1 MPTGFRKDFRTV
13 AIIGGGPAGS
23 ATAIALLRALQSS
36 HRPVTGERFNVR
48 IYADPPKGTFR
59 VGESLPPA
67 ASGVLRALGLEHVT
81 GPQAPHLACAG
92 TSSLWGNNEPGHND
106 FMLDTMGQGYHL
118 DREFFDVQ
126 LLSEALKAG
135 AELFQDWHLVG
146 AQELYDGAA
155 LDFRTGKGER
165 HTVHADFV
173 VDASGHA
180 SAFARRIG
188 VARNTLDEVLF
199 LCAFADIP
207 PGDSMT
213 GRTMVEAVSD
223 GWWYAARLPG
233 NKAIL
238 TFCTDRQTA
247 RQRGYK
253 EPDHWL
259 GALGRTRWLRHQ
271 LPPTFTETAATLHM
285 RAAPSTLLSAVTGS
299 SWLAVGDAASSFDPV
314 SSAGITKAL
323 IAATKAGPAIASWLA
338 EGHRKNLHAYA
349 DHVLRDFADYARVR
363 AELYSSERRF
373 RDQGFWLRR
382 LGLDGQVKVGVHNRR
397 STGTAAS
404 PPSIS

>member
-36 HRPVTGERFNVR
+36 HRPATDERFNVR
-48 IYADPPKGTFR
+48 IYADPPKGAFR

-67 ASGVLRALGLEHVT
+67 ASGVLRTLGLEHVT
-81 GPQAPHLACAG
+81 GPQAPHLACTG
-92 TSSLWGNNEPGHND
+92 TSSLWGNDAPGYND

-118 DREFFDVQ
+118 DREFFDIQ

-135 AELFQDWHLVG
+135 AELCQDWHLVG

-155 LDFRTGKGER
+155 LDFRTGKGQR

-173 VDASGHA
+173 VDASGQA

-207 PGDSMT
+207 SGESMT
-213 GRTMVEAVSD
+213 GRTMVEAVPD
-223 GWWYAARLPG
+223 GWWYAARLP
-233 NKAIL
+233 NDKAIL
-238 TFCTDRQTA
+238 TFCTDRQAA
-247 RQRGYK
+247 RQHSYK
-253 EPDHWL
+253 DPKQWL
-259 GALGRTRWLRHQ
+259 GALGQTRWLRHQ
-271 LPPTFTETAATLHM
+271 LPPAFTAMAPLLHL

-338 EGHRKNLHAYA
+338 QGQRKGLHAYA
-349 DHVLRDFADYARVR
+349 EHVLRDFSDYARVR
-363 AELYSSERRF
+363 AELYGTERRF
-373 RDQGFWLRR
+373 RDQPFWQRR
-382 LGLDGQVKVGVHNRR
+382 LGLDGQDKASRESPR
-397 STGTAAS
+397 SQGTFAT